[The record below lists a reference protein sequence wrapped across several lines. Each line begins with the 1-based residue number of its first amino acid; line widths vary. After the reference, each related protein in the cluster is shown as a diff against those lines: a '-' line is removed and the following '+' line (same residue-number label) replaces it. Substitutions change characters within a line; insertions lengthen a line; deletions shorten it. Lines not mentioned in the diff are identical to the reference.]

1 MSFQIDL
8 RFFYLDKHIR
18 AMLIDDLK
26 NKMNYHIWRG
36 EFL

>member
-1 MSFQIDL
+1 MTFQIDL
-8 RFFYLDKHIR
+8 RFFYLDKNIR

-26 NKMNYHIWRG
+26 NKMNYLIWRG